1 MKRRKWKKN
10 RKHKT
15 EILGKKFSL
24 KAQIHTRKQKQEGS
38 FLPMLVK
45 SNHQFKFIQRFKGAL
60 RTGSKQARD

>member
-10 RKHKT
+10 SKT
-15 EILGKKFSL
+15 QNRILGKKFSL
-24 KAQIHTRKQKQEGS
+24 KAQIHTWKQKQEGS

-45 SNHQFKFIQRFKGAL
+45 SNHRLNLYRDSRGHV